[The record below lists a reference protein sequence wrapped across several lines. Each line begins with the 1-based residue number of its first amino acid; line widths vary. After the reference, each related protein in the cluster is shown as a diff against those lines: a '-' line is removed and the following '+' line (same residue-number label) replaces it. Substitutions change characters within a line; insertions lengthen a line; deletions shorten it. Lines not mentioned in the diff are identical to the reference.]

1 MEATAAAAVEASTTM
16 EAAATYCTA
25 AGKPATSA
33 IACTSVA
40 ATISGT
46 IAIAAIAVSAA
57 EPRAC
62 SDEEAAV
69 KPRRAIISVR
79 RTSVRGVTVIAPLT
93 YRGAIVAAVPR
104 SDADPERH
112 LSVRVGRR
120 NHQDT
125 KQREI
130 P

>member
-1 MEATAAAAVEASTTM
+1 MEASSGYSTTAG
-16 EAAATYCTA
+16 ESAT
-25 AGKPATSA
+25 
-33 IACTSVA
+33 ACIGASIA
-40 ATISGT
+40 ATI
-46 IAIAAIAVSAA
+46 ARAIAVATISITAA